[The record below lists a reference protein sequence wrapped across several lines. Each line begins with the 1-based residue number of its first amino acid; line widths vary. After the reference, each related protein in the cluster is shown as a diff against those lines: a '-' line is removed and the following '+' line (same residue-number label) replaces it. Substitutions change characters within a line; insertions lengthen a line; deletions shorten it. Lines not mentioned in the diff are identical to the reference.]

1 MLNRSASFR
10 AHLAMPH
17 LPVLDGLRAMAIILV
32 YLSHAGLGKLVPG
45 GLGVT
50 IFFFLSGYLITSL
63 LRVEWSRDG
72 QINLPA
78 FSMRRAVRILPPLW
92 ITMMFVGTMSM
103 AGWLPATPTVTGIVA
118 QALFGTNYAQW
129 AGVTGLP
136 MLPLW
141 SLAVEEH
148 FYLVF
153 PLLFVALMTRMTPRR
168 VAGIFAAIC
177 ALSMIVRLYH
187 VIVLNDAYWT
197 YYLSH
202 TRLDSILYGAIL
214 ALWKN
219 PIFDHDHWAPK
230 PVHVAAALSII
241 LMTLV
246 VRSPLFRETIR
257 YTLQGGA
264 LFCLFSALLTTSG
277 VWRTVSSHPI
287 LGRIGLYSYSI
298 YLVHVVMIHQI
309 ATYVTGGS
317 LVIAGGL
324 AIAPT
329 WVFAAA
335 MHQWVERPLA
345 TARRRWMDRRHE
357 ALVLRANA
365 HVMPLLEDPRD
376 PAPVPVSMA

>member
-1 MLNRSASFR
+1 
-10 AHLAMPH
+10 MPH

-63 LRVEWSRDG
+63 LRVEWSRQGRID
-72 QINLPA
+72 LPA
-78 FSMRRAVRILPPLW
+78 FTMRRAVRILPPLW
-92 ITMMFVGTMSM
+92 LTMMFVGSLSM
-103 AGWLPATPTVTGIVA
+103 AGWLPAAPTVTGIVA
-118 QALFGTNYAQW
+118 QAMFGTNYAQW
-129 AGVTGLP
+129 LGAAGLP

-153 PLLFVALMTRMTPRR
+153 PLLFVALMARMTPRR
-168 VAGIFAAIC
+168 VAGMFAAIC
-177 ALSMIVRLYH
+177 AWSLIVRLYH
-187 VIVLNDAYWT
+187 VIVLNDVYWT

-219 PIFDHDHWAPK
+219 PIFDRDHWMPK
-230 PVHVAAALSII
+230 PLHVAAALSII
-241 LMTLV
+241 LVTLV
-246 VRSPLFRETIR
+246 VRAPIFRETIR
-257 YTLQGGA
+257 YTLQGAA
-264 LFCLFSALLTTSG
+264 LFCLFSATLTARG
-277 VWRTVSSHPI
+277 VWQTISSHPI

-298 YLVHVVMIHQI
+298 YLVHVVMIHLM
-309 ATYVTGGS
+309 TVYVTDSS
-317 LVIAGGL
+317 LIIAGGL

-329 WVFAAA
+329 WIVAAA

-345 TARRRWMDRRHE
+345 TARRRWMDRQHE
-357 ALVLRANA
+357 APASPANA
-365 HVMPLLEDPRD
+365 HFTPLLEDPLE
-376 PAPVPVSMA
+376 PAPVPMSMA